1 MHAFYTVFP
10 FFQVALQSL
19 MERMRTV
26 YTAARRN
33 VAIPFSTWIQFCFVP
48 TLQGQNTVLINSP
61 SGFHFPISFPARL
74 WRFQKGAKTAGS
86 YSHIL
91 LADQPGGFP

>member
-33 VAIPFSTWIQFCFVP
+33 VAIPFST
-48 TLQGQNTVLINSP
+48 
-61 SGFHFPISFPARL
+61 
-74 WRFQKGAKTAGS
+74 
-86 YSHIL
+86 
-91 LADQPGGFP
+91 